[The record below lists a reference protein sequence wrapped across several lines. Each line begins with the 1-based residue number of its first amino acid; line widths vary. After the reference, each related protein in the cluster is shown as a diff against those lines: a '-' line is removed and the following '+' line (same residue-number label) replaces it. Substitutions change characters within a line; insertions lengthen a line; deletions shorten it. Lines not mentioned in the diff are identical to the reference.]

1 MKKILI
7 MAMAVLGFA
16 TQTFAGENVNLHFN
30 KGYAADVQLTAADV
44 NMFHITTSHG
54 WALGNGLYLG
64 GGAGFGAEWLGK
76 VSESDVHYVPSLF
89 VNARWSML
97 NAKVSPFVDV
107 KATQYIDLTAGKPNY
122 GLTPAVGLDMGR
134 ASLSVGYSLRG
145 ERSAMQIGFGLYF

>member
-1 MKKILI
+1 
-7 MAMAVLGFA
+7 MAVLGFA

-54 WALGNGLYLG
+54 WAFGNGLYLG

-76 VSESDVHYVPSLF
+76 VSESDAHYVPSLS

-107 KATQYIDLTAGKPNY
+107 KATQYIDLTAGKSNY

>member
-54 WALGNGLYLG
+54 WAFGNGLYLG

-76 VSESDVHYVPSLF
+76 VSESDAHYVPSLF

-107 KATQYIDLTAGKPNY
+107 KPTQYIDPTAGKPNY

-145 ERSAMQIGFGLYF
+145 ERSAMQIGFGFYF

>member
-16 TQTFAGENVNLHFN
+16 TQIFAGENVNLHFN
-30 KGYAADVQLTAADV
+30 KGYAADVQLTSTDV

-54 WALGNGLYLG
+54 WAFGNGLYLG

>member
-54 WALGNGLYLG
+54 WAFCNGLYLG

-76 VSESDVHYVPSLF
+76 VSESDAHYVPSLF

-145 ERSAMQIGFGLYF
+145 ERSAMQIGFGFYF

>member
-54 WALGNGLYLG
+54 WAFGKGLYLG

-107 KATQYIDLTAGKPNY
+107 KATQYIDLTAGNPNY

-145 ERSAMQIGFGLYF
+145 ERSAMQIGFGFYF

>member
-54 WALGNGLYLG
+54 WAFGNGLYLG

-89 VNARWSML
+89 VNASGVCSMQRLAPLWMLRPL
-97 NAKVSPFVDV
+97 NTS
-107 KATQYIDLTAGKPNY
+107 T
-122 GLTPAVGLDMGR
+122 
-134 ASLSVGYSLRG
+134 SLS
-145 ERSAMQIGFGLYF
+145 ANPTMD

>member
-30 KGYAADVQLTAADV
+30 KGYAADVQLTASDV

-54 WALGNGLYLG
+54 WAFGNGLYLG

-76 VSESDVHYVPSLF
+76 VSESDVYYVPSLF